1 MRPFHLVAAAVAFAL
16 APIGALAGDLTE
28 DRVRELVLE
37 TIRENP
43 EIVLEAVAILE
54 QRQAEAQADAQAE
67 VLSSQRLLLERDPNA
82 PVLGNPEGDVTVV
95 EFFDYNC
102 PYCRRVKPE
111 VRAMI
116 EADPN
121 IRLVYREWP
130 ILGDGSVFAA
140 KAALAAREQGKYE
153 EFHWA
158 MMGLKGRANEAS
170 VLRVAEEI
178 GLDLEALRRDM
189 EAPGVQEHI
198 DTSMRL
204 TQALGFNGTPSFV
217 IGDNLV
223 AGFVERAELEKLV
236 AEARGEGSAAFLFAE
251 DSCAFALRLHTEY
264 LDDLGTNAG
273 HLGEVSFTFYGR
285 DGRML
290 GRETRAVPGGIS
302 SHGFQTDDGVARI
315 AGVLVENLD
324 PGGIALDDIRF
335 GCIPRL
341 G

>member
-236 AEARGEGSAAFLFAE
+236 AEARGEG
-251 DSCAFALRLHTEY
+251 
-264 LDDLGTNAG
+264 N
-273 HLGEVSFTFYGR
+273 
-285 DGRML
+285 
-290 GRETRAVPGGIS
+290 
-302 SHGFQTDDGVARI
+302 
-315 AGVLVENLD
+315 
-324 PGGIALDDIRF
+324 
-335 GCIPRL
+335 
-341 G
+341 